1 MLFTPARD
9 DRVRPHTDAVVSREP
24 PGSRLPAPGSRLPA
38 PGSRLPAPGS
48 RRLWSHP
55 VSRETESYRSLE
67 IPIWPSGWRLQPE
80 RSQRLVALPA
90 QFMACT
96 SLSSRPGAVPSSGA
110 FSSSLAVASN
120 ALTPDGPITSALP
133 RRRTAVPHWH
143 RAHFPFVKSVQEPP
157 AAGAYRTPQTH
168 RATVASPRWTG
179 HKLALQRSAT

>member
-24 PGSRLPAPGSRLPA
+24 PGSRLPAPGSRLPAPGSRLPAPGSRLPA

-143 RAHFPFVKSVQEPP
+143 RAHFPS
-157 AAGAYRTPQTH
+157 
-168 RATVASPRWTG
+168 
-179 HKLALQRSAT
+179 